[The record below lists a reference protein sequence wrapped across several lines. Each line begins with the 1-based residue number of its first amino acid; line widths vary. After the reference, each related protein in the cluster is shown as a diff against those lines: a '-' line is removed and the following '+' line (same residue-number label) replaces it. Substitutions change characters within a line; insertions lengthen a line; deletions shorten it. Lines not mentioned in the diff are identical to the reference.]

1 MGKPKLVMKIPAQF
15 MVVGVNGVSGKSVRF
30 LAEGLIRQ
38 EIAYVTTQL
47 LNSVVMIVRWMALVL
62 QKLKD
67 VTRIRVQSM
76 EDLVPG
82 MNGLH
87 ALSNVAVETKQEQD
101 DATIRLLNLV
111 DWNARV
117 TLQNANGAIWTLVHH
132 LVLPSHCRIS

>member
-1 MGKPKLVMKIPAQF
+1 
-15 MVVGVNGVSGKSVRF
+15 
-30 LAEGLIRQ
+30 
-38 EIAYVTTQL
+38 
-47 LNSVVMIVRWMALVL
+47 MALVL

-87 ALSNVAVETKQEQD
+87 ALSNV
-101 DATIRLLNLV
+101 V

-117 TLQNANGAIWTLVHH
+117 TLQNANVATWTLVHH
-132 LVLPSHCRIS
+132 LALPNHCRI

>member
-1 MGKPKLVMKIPAQF
+1 
-15 MVVGVNGVSGKSVRF
+15 
-30 LAEGLIRQ
+30 
-38 EIAYVTTQL
+38 
-47 LNSVVMIVRWMALVL
+47 MALVL

-101 DATIRLLNLV
+101 DATIRFLNLV
-111 DWNARV
+111 ETKQEQDDATIR
-117 TLQNANGAIWTLVHH
+117 
-132 LVLPSHCRIS
+132 